1 MDTQSFVESATPT
14 KRLGP
19 FTPQVTKQ
27 TRDPLRLDI
36 SNYSVAEGPQVRGSL
51 TDPPPR
57 RRMGRSVLSDEN
69 SSGLVIIKPL
79 DINVP
84 IPRTEAMT
92 ETRPRPRLPDACAS
106 CGSRERLSLLQPCQH
121 HICASCVTGSLNIVG
136 EKSMICM
143 HCHSPIH
150 SFQISDRIHPDIATR
165 RAFVPPPQYNHSPNE
180 TFPTSVARP
189 NRLSRARAPPEPV
202 LESSPIIPSAPSLD
216 NAVLRIDNVP
226 WDVTPTML
234 EQWLGGPIVQCH
246 VLLDRADGRT
256 LSHAYVETS
265 TDAARAALSSHQ
277 NKPLGYGR
285 RLRPVT
291 LTLSGQEELMH
302 DLFPSWTGKFKGTT
316 PIHEV
321 LLVGSRPPEFLTASE
336 LSVMLHLI
344 QKPQSHFLKVPCLA
358 YWALLSTLV
367 KFPVPD
373 VFAPGMAPD
382 ILFDITT
389 YALEKYETLVGGR
402 EYDCVL
408 HTKLIAGAIHCRAFT
423 DRQLHLLLRF
433 TNRPLPVI
441 QPNLVPNL
449 NSPMIPQG
457 FRHQPQLPFSPSP
470 VQHSWHKGAV
480 QLPMDP
486 GLYATMDPCERV
498 AQDFGIDPSL

>member
-1 MDTQSFVESATPT
+1 MSRNSANDRPSTPPSSLPTSPTNPRDVALRTPLKISRSRHQSFAPFTPQSLRASKSPPTSKNSQDQANVTTPTRKLSSTQTSNWRVHEDTLSDGSGSQEYKTPESATPT

-36 SNYSVAEGPQVRGSL
+36 SNYSVAEDPQVRGSL

-180 TFPTSVARP
+180 TFPTSVSCP
-189 NRLSRARAPPEPV
+189 NRLSRARASPEPV

-256 LSHAYVETS
+256 LSHAYIETS

-277 NKPLGYGR
+277 NKTLGYGR

-316 PIHEV
+316 PIHEA

-389 YALEKYETLVGGR
+389 CTLSR
-402 EYDCVL
+402 SVL
-408 HTKLIAGAIHCRAFT
+408 
-423 DRQLHLLLRF
+423 
-433 TNRPLPVI
+433 
-441 QPNLVPNL
+441 
-449 NSPMIPQG
+449 
-457 FRHQPQLPFSPSP
+457 
-470 VQHSWHKGAV
+470 
-480 QLPMDP
+480 
-486 GLYATMDPCERV
+486 
-498 AQDFGIDPSL
+498 